1 MWQNI
6 HCNVIPASMATYV
19 MNILDEA
26 GIWREV
32 KAVSKVKTPT
42 KTGIPHFDGR
52 ELGTVL

>member
-6 HCNVIPASMATYV
+6 HCNVTTASMVTIV

-32 KAVSKVKTPT
+32 KAVSKAKTPT

-52 ELGTVL
+52 ELKTV